1 MTFSIRKQQGGMSM
15 VLAIFVLVVM
25 SLLGAAMV
33 NILRSG
39 SDSVAREVVSLRA
52 LMAAESGAQRLLNEI
67 FPPGGAT
74 LTGSCGDKNY
84 AMNGLFACNTVDV
97 SCQVLTIDSVDYF
110 TISSTGRC
118 GPLGDESVRVIQ
130 VQAKGI

>member
-1 MTFSIRKQQGGMSM
+1 MGFSTKKQQSGMSL

-25 SLLGAAMV
+25 SLLGAAML

-39 SDSVAREVVSLRA
+39 SDSVAREVVSSRA

-74 LTGSCGDKNY
+74 LTASCGDKSY
-84 AMNGLFACNTVDV
+84 AMNGLFACNTVEV
-97 SCQVLTIDSVDYF
+97 SCQFLTIDSIDYF
-110 TISSTGRC
+110 TLSSTGRC
-118 GPLGDESVRVIQ
+118 GPTGDESVRIIQ

>member
-1 MTFSIRKQQGGMSM
+1 MRKQQSGMSL

-39 SDSVAREVVSLRA
+39 SDSVAREVISSRA

-67 FPPGGAT
+67 FPPGGAV
-74 LTGSCGDKNY
+74 LTANCRDKTY
-84 AMNGLFACNTVDV
+84 VMNGLFACNTVDV
-97 SCQVLTIDSVDYF
+97 SCQVLTIDSVNYF
-110 TISSTGRC
+110 TLSSTGRC
-118 GPLGDESVRVIQ
+118 GPLGDESIRVIQ
-130 VQAKGI
+130 VQAKGT